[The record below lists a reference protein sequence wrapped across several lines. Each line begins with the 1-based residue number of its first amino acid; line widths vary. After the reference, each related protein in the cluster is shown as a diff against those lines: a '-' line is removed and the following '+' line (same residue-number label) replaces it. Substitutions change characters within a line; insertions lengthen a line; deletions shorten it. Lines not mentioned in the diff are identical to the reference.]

1 MATIYGKFAIADFSL
16 GIYFYL
22 DAFYNRIKVNCATS
36 PRVKRGAEIG
46 LSCFC
51 YFFLS
56 EKGAYPVI
64 HMSGMTTDAVGDVEC
79 SHPRTR
85 NSTKL

>member
-1 MATIYGKFAIADFSL
+1 VLLLQGSKGELRLDYHAFAIS
-16 GIYFYL
+16 
-22 DAFYNRIKVNCATS
+22 
-36 PRVKRGAEIG
+36 
-46 LSCFC
+46 
-51 YFFLS
+51 FLS

-64 HMSGMTTDAVGDVEC
+64 HMSGVTTDAVGDVEC